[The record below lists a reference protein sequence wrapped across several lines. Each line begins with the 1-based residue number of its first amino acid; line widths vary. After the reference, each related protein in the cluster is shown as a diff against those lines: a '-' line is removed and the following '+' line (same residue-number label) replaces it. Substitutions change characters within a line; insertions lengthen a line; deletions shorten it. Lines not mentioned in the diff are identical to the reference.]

1 MLFAHIPVGYLVTH
15 SLIKKFNLKF
25 NPYWIALGLFASVLP
40 DLGIIYQLFSGKMHE
55 THRYYITN
63 LPLFYLTVFLIGVI
77 VSCFIKKNWL
87 KYGNYILFANIFVHL
102 LLDTAYYGIRWFW
115 PIYPKLIAIYNID
128 GSGGIR
134 VANYFHHWYWYLEI
148 AIIIFVPL
156 FIIYSFVKGKYKH

>member
-63 LPLFYLTVFLIGVI
+63 LPLFY
-77 VSCFIKKNWL
+77 
-87 KYGNYILFANIFVHL
+87 
-102 LLDTAYYGIRWFW
+102 
-115 PIYPKLIAIYNID
+115 
-128 GSGGIR
+128 
-134 VANYFHHWYWYLEI
+134 
-148 AIIIFVPL
+148 
-156 FIIYSFVKGKYKH
+156 